1 MKHPFTANN
10 MQQLAYKILRGAY
23 EPISSK
29 FSYDLRNLI
38 ASMLKLSPR
47 ERPSVNGVLRKAFIM
62 KRCEKF
68 LTNEKLKEE
77 FSHTVLH
84 GENFARKIA
93 NLNFKQPKR
102 SLEPAKNM
110 MIVGQPSPSGAP
122 ATPKAVYD
130 PSKIYGA
137 PVVRRSGQQ
146 LRQSVEKRNQIYME
160 MKKKQAGNN
169 RASPTPTPQATP
181 ISNQVSTPRK
191 SSQSFL
197 EQMKEKKMKE
207 EAALRLKQKDLAEK
221 QKVNNGYFFVVL
233 LRPLVKERLILF

>member
-1 MKHPFTANN
+1 MMKHPFTASN
-10 MQQLAYKILRGAY
+10 MQQLAYKILRGNY
-23 EPISSK
+23 EPVSSK

-38 ASMLKLSPR
+38 AAMLKRNPR

-93 NLNFKQPKR
+93 NLDLKANR
-102 SLEPAKNM
+102 SDSANNNINKNM
-110 MIVGQPSPSGAP
+110 MVVGKPSYCAEPP
-122 ATPKAVYD
+122 TPRAVYD

-137 PVVRRSGQQ
+137 PVVRRSDQQ
-146 LRQSVEKRNQIYME
+146 LRKSLEKRNQIYMD

-169 RASPTPTPQATP
+169 NRAAPSPTPVVV
-181 ISNQVSTPRK
+181 SNQVTPRK

-197 EQMKEKKMKE
+197 EQMKERKLRE
-207 EAALRLKQKDLAEK
+207 EAALRQKQKELQEK
-221 QKVNNGYFFVVL
+221 QKVSLYL
-233 LRPLVKERLILF
+233 L